1 MVESYQWSLL
11 RDLTLISCLCQII
24 YLNGSPLF
32 NPMPNT
38 LIKLL
43 EKEKADQILEV
54 NKQNADLLRKLVY
67 LFLSHFIF
75 ILVIPLTSLYHFLL
89 DTWYI
94 SFWLSASSLR
104 HTLSLNVL
112 GNTRWKIPP
121 RSIYL
126 SPPKLYSSW
135 YTYFS

>member
-1 MVESYQWSLL
+1 
-11 RDLTLISCLCQII
+11 
-24 YLNGSPLF
+24 
-32 NPMPNT
+32 MPNT

-94 SFWLSASSLR
+94 SF
-104 HTLSLNVL
+104 
-112 GNTRWKIPP
+112 
-121 RSIYL
+121 
-126 SPPKLYSSW
+126 
-135 YTYFS
+135 